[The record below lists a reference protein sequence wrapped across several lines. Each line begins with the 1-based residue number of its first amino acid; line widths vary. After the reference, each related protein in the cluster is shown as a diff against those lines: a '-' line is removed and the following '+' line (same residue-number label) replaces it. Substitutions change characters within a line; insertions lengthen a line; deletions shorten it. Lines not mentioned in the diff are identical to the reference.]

1 MENKKERKKRVR
13 TRAKVRPSARRGGRH
28 VPERGE
34 GESTSQSNV
43 GERGRPK
50 AWCEKEGAASYG
62 GEGNGEARDDLDSF
76 VADCP
81 CVGTSP
87 KVPRH
92 ITYS

>member
-1 MENKKERKKRVR
+1 V
-13 TRAKVRPSARRGGRH
+13 
-28 VPERGE
+28 RGE

-81 CVGTSP
+81 C
-87 KVPRH
+87 
-92 ITYS
+92 